1 MRKAVSMTCSAANCD
16 RTVYAREHCSR
27 HYRQLLR
34 HGEVQPEPLA
44 PGRCAAEGC
53 ERAAATR
60 GWCHGHYLRWSRTG
74 DLGADRPLRRPDSAA
89 CSVPCCPRPVH
100 ATSLCRAHLNRLR
113 QRGDVLADQPL
124 REVTGA
130 GSLSHGYWRVP
141 VPEHLRRLVDGAT
154 YAAEH
159 RLVMAQLLGRP
170 LLPDETV
177 HHRNGDRLDNRT
189 GNLELWSCMQPAGQR
204 VQDKLAFAL
213 EIVSRYA
220 PDAGLPGPLT

>member
-1 MRKAVSMTCSAANCD
+1 M
-16 RTVYAREHCSR
+16 
-27 HYRQLLR
+27 
-34 HGEVQPEPLA
+34 
-44 PGRCAAEGC
+44 
-53 ERAAATR
+53 
-60 GWCHGHYLRWSRTG
+60 
-74 DLGADRPLRRPDSAA
+74 
-89 CSVPCCPRPVH
+89 H

-113 QRGDVLADQPL
+113 QRGEVLADQPL

-141 VPEHLRRLVDGAT
+141 VPEHLRHLVDGAT

-189 GNLELWSCMQPAGQR
+189 GNLELWSCMQAAGQR

-220 PDAGLPGPLT
+220 PKRHAYPGRNVPRTAFSQPTTRVPPSGFEPPLPP